1 MISPELTKREQHI
14 KSIFFPEQKSE
25 KKEYLPEERV
35 LEIIKDISNIG
46 ERYGFVGDKES
57 DDLEKSSKRK
67 HKYDVWIAKEIK
79 KDLNL
84 LNQFNRIR
92 LILDWAIQTKADIF
106 SFSFDEAFQ
115 RQEVWHKDLFEKH
128 NIEELKIQEVDND
141 RVIYRCSDKI
151 HFIYLL
157 NADDLTYEGKLMSMC
172 VGMDNYKSK
181 VRNGR
186 SIILSLRDEK
196 NTPHVTTEIDTQSC
210 NIVQQYGKGNS
221 NPKSE
226 YKRLIIE
233 FILFATNY
241 EHLENGET
249 IRLLNLEQTL

>member
-1 MISPELTKREQHI
+1 MELTKREQHI
-14 KSIFFPEQKSE
+14 KSIFLPEQKSK

-35 LEIIKDISNIG
+35 LEIVKDISSIG
-46 ERYGFVGDKES
+46 ERCGFVGDKES

-84 LNQFNRIR
+84 LNQFNKIR

-106 SFSFDEAFQ
+106 SYSFYEAFKL
-115 RQEVWHKDLFEKH
+115 QEIWHKELFEKY
-128 NIEELKIQEVDND
+128 NIEELRIQEVDND
-141 RVIYRCSDKI
+141 RVLYRCSDKI

-157 NADDLTYEGKLMSMC
+157 NAEDLTYEGKLMSMC

-186 SIILSLRDEK
+186 SIIISLRDEK
-196 NTPHVTTEIDTQSC
+196 NQPHVTTEIDTQSC
-210 NIVQQYGKGNS
+210 NIVQQYGRGNS
-221 NPKSE
+221 TPKPE
-226 YKRLIIE
+226 YKGLIIE

-241 EHLENGET
+241 ENLEGDEI